1 MENFNNFKIRII
13 DFYKDIDDNTI
24 DNICNNNDGKNI
36 LELSTLNNISIL
48 KKNKKKWKIKSK
60 RNLLTEIN
68 YIKKNKIKE
77 LTSLFKTNN
86 EMSKI
91 KISNNKLLSELESI
105 DILQKN
111 IQDNDMYQ
119 KIKNLTL
126 LTTNKKVYQKAGN
139 NFSDEY
145 IEIYSNVKN

>member
-48 KKNKKKWKIKSK
+48 KKNNKKWNIKSK
-60 RNLLTEIN
+60 RKLLTEIN

-77 LTSLFKTNN
+77 LTSLFKTNI

-105 DILQKN
+105 DILKKN
-111 IQDNDMYQ
+111 IEDNDMYQ

-126 LTTNKKVYQKAGN
+126 LTSNKKVYQKAGSN
-139 NFSDEY
+139 LSEEY